1 MRSARAA
8 YTRHMRT
15 WFITGTSSGI
25 GRELTERLLERGD
38 RVAATLRDVGR
49 LDDLKAK
56 YSELWTAQLDVVDGD
71 AVRHTIREA
80 FASLGRIDVVVN
92 NAGYG
97 LFGAAEETS
106 DAQIVRQI
114 ETNLLGSMHVVRA
127 ALPYLRRQGGG
138 RIVQISSEGGQLT
151 YPGFSAYH
159 ASKWGIEGFI
169 ETVAQE
175 VAPFGIACTL
185 IEFGPTATNF
195 GAGLTL
201 ADTIEAYDATP
212 VGALRRGFANGNSF
226 MKRGDPGDVVRAIVT
241 ASEEEPA
248 PLRYV
253 VGSDSFERIRAT
265 LAQRLIDIDKQRA
278 TVEAREGV
286 DR

>member
-1 MRSARAA
+1 
-8 YTRHMRT
+8 MRT

-25 GRELTERLLERGD
+25 GRELTELLLERGD

-49 LDDLKAK
+49 LDDLKAQYK
-56 YSELWTAQLDVVDGD
+56 ELWLAPLDVVIGD
-71 AVRHTIREA
+71 EVRHVIRDA
-80 FASLGRIDVVVN
+80 FESLGRIDIVVN

-106 DAQIVRQI
+106 DEQILRQI
-114 ETNLLGSMHVVRA
+114 ETNLLGSMNVVRA
-127 ALPYLRRQGGG
+127 AIPHLRRQGGG
-138 RIVQISSEGGQLT
+138 RIVQISSEGGQTT

-185 IEFGPTATNF
+185 VEFGPTATNF
-195 GAGLTL
+195 GAALRR
-201 ADTIEAYDATP
+201 ADANEAYDATP
-212 VGALRRGFANGNSF
+212 VGALRRGFESGNSIT
-226 MKRGDPGDVVRAIVT
+226 KRGEPGDVVRAIMA

-248 PLRYV
+248 PLRRV
-253 VGSDSFERIRAT
+253 VGSSSFERIRAA
-265 LAQRLIDIDKQRA
+265 LVQRLASIDTQKVA
-278 TVEAREGV
+278 AESSES
-286 DR
+286 

>member
-1 MRSARAA
+1 MLD
-8 YTRHMRT
+8 YIQTMRT

-49 LDDLKAK
+49 LDDLKSR
-56 YSELWTAQLDVVDGD
+56 YPGLWTAQLDVTDGD
-71 AVRHTIREA
+71 EVRRSVREA
-80 FASLGRIDVVVN
+80 FVSLGRIDVVVN

-106 DAQIVRQI
+106 DAQIVHQI
-114 ETNLLGSMHVVRA
+114 ETNLLGSMYVTRA
-127 ALPYLRRQGGG
+127 AIAYLRRQGGG
-138 RIVQISSEGGQLT
+138 RIVQISSEGGQTT

-169 ETVAQE
+169 EAVAQE

-185 IEFGPTATNF
+185 VEFGPTATNF
-195 GAGLTL
+195 AAALTRTE
-201 ADTIEAYDATP
+201 TIAAYDATP
-212 VGALRRGFANGNSF
+212 VGALRRGFASGKSF
-226 MKRGDPGDVVRAIVT
+226 TERARAGDVVRAVIA

-248 PLRYV
+248 PLRRV
-253 VGSDSFERIRAT
+253 VGRYAFERIRAT
-265 LAQRLIDIDKQRA
+265 LSDRLASIDAQKAAAESWDA
-278 TVEAREGV
+278 T